1 MINVKSVAAY
11 VFVIA
16 IAVLFM
22 LFLDGP
28 GGCYL
33 LIALSVAAVCSVAIA
48 VYTKKTVS
56 VKMKLNSELINRNDS
71 VISTLV
77 IKKRGFLPSAVI
89 SAELYS
95 SYHFSACGQ
104 QNFKTAVF
112 GTEKL
117 EFTSEYKGR
126 FFGKGKIG
134 LGSVIISDYFGF
146 VSLRLN
152 ISEAIKEVKI
162 YPDIPDVK
170 ERDGLAMSLTDA
182 AVFDESEETTQ
193 SLYAINGVPGYEHRK
208 YEPGD
213 SLKLINWKLSAKRGE
228 LYVRRLEGS
237 SGAEQLF
244 ILDKSA
250 SKAEGDTAREF
261 EQLAVE
267 GMLSLMMSFAKSE
280 LPVRL
285 MIRLKDVW
293 EEFAVATPAD
303 VFEIRYKLTDFV
315 FSGDPV
321 GRFPN
326 CESER
331 TVIFSACPDGRLYDY
346 ADTKNAV
353 CAVAAENLSGEN
365 VWKISR
371 DNTDI
376 CFIS

>member
-1 MINVKSVAAY
+1 MINIKSVVAY
-11 VFVIA
+11 AFVIV

-33 LIALSVAAVCSVAIA
+33 LIALAVAAAISVAIA

-56 VKMKLNSELINRNDS
+56 VKLDLNAELINRNDN
-71 VISTLV
+71 VIALLTV
-77 IKKRGFLPSAVI
+77 KKRGFLPSAII
-89 SAELYS
+89 SAELCS
-95 SYHFSACGQ
+95 SYHFSISDRRS
-104 QNFKTAVF
+104 FKTAVF

-117 EFTSEYKGR
+117 EFSSEYTGR

-134 LGSVIISDYFGF
+134 LSSVTISDYFGF

-152 ISEAIKEVKI
+152 VSGAMKEVKI

-213 SLKLINWKLSAKRGE
+213 SLKLIIWKLSAKRGE
-228 LYVRRLEGS
+228 LFVRRLEGS

-244 ILDKSA
+244 ILDRMA
-250 SKAEGDTAREF
+250 PMTEGESAREY

-267 GMLSLMMSFAKSE
+267 SLLALMMSFAKSE

-285 MIRLKDVW
+285 IIRIKEVW
-293 EEFAVATPAD
+293 EEFAIATPSD
-303 VFEIRYKLTDFV
+303 VLEIRYKLTDFV
-315 FSGDPV
+315 FVGDGL

-326 CESER
+326 TESER
-331 TVIFSACPDGRLYDY
+331 IVVFSACPDERLLDY
-346 ADTKNAV
+346 ADSKNAV
-353 CAVAAENLSGEN
+353 CAVAAESVPCEK

-376 CFIS
+376 CFTS